1 MTKGLLFSTLLF
13 GLSTMVS
20 SAQQNDIMVYGKN
33 YFGNTVNESEICKM
47 LGFTSRPEAS
57 RAVENIVRRSGLK
70 QNFYVMECPS
80 IDNCFAATRNGERLI
95 VYDPSFM
102 RRINDITQTDW
113 AALSIL
119 AHEIG
124 HHLQGHTIKQGGSDH
139 EKELEADEFSGFVM
153 YQMGATLKQAQS
165 AIFKLTSD
173 YPTSTHPVRTRRL
186 KSIEKGYNNAM
197 ELYPNV
203 RNTMTSKE
211 PERQVSEPVANN
223 REGELIIGDIV
234 IKPNHE
240 MSVYKLPE
248 PEVVKKKTGCID
260 GDCWE
265 GFGVMI
271 NSKTNEKFA
280 GGWKNGKR
288 AGRGTEF
295 YNDGLKKY
303 EGEYLNGVFNGTGTY
318 FFKTGEKYVG
328 KFRNGQMH
336 GQNSVFHFRN
346 GDRIVVDYVN
356 GKKEGRAKI
365 IYWDGAEGTRYYKDD
380 RELN

>member
-1 MTKGLLFSTLLF
+1 MVKRLILSTLVF
-13 GLSTMVS
+13 GLSTS
-20 SAQQNDIMVYGKN
+20 LSFAQQNDTIIYGKN
-33 YFGNTVNESEICKM
+33 YFGNSVNESEICKM

-95 VYDPSFM
+95 VYDPGFM
-102 RRINDITQTDW
+102 RKINDITRTDW

-153 YQMGATLKQAQS
+153 YQMGATLRQAQS

-173 YPTSTHPVRTRRL
+173 YPTSTHPVRTKRL
-186 KSIEKGYNNAM
+186 KSIEKGYNDAK

-203 RNTMTSKE
+203 RNGIGDAAEEEAVPEKE
-211 PERQVSEPVANN
+211 VKT
-223 REGELIIGDIV
+223 RENGLVIGDIV
-234 IKPNHE
+234 IKSNPE
-240 MSVYKLPE
+240 TSVLRE
-248 PEVVKKKTGCID
+248 PEVVKKKSGCID
-260 GDCWE
+260 GDCRD

-271 NSKTNEKFA
+271 NSRTNEKFA
-280 GGWKNGKR
+280 GEWKGGKR
-288 AGRGTEF
+288 TGKGIEF

-303 EGEYLNGVFNGTGTY
+303 EGEYENGYFHGFGTF
-318 FFKTGEKYVG
+318 FFKSGEKYVG
-328 KFRNGQMH
+328 KFRNGLMN
-336 GQNSVFHFRN
+336 GQKSIFYFRN
-346 GDRIVVDYVN
+346 GDRLIVDYVN
-356 GKKEGRAKI
+356 GKKQGRAKI
-365 IYWDGAEGTRYYKDD
+365 IYWDGAEGTRYYRDD
-380 RELN
+380 QEVN